1 MRMVFL
7 AGLCATIGATLS
19 ACGTPVEAPSM
30 PERAALV
37 GLDGER
43 VFSLRG
49 TESVPSAPTIVFDH
63 QCAGVRYRHTLRD
76 EIVLRGDG
84 TASRRFE
91 YDRFAD
97 DRLLERSTVRAVG
110 RWTQQ
115 TIAGPGY
122 FSGASTVVLDLVSEG
137 ERPSSYLMM
146 LRRRADG
153 ALTTLSPVGGSCPG
167 SANDARH
174 EEFAYTSR

>member
-19 ACGTPVEAPSM
+19 ACGAPVEARSI
-30 PERAALV
+30 PERATLLAV
-37 GLDGER
+37 HGER
-43 VFSLRG
+43 QFSLRSS
-49 TESVPSAPTIVFDH
+49 ESTLAAPIVVFDH
-63 QCAGVRYRHTLRD
+63 QCAGVRNRLTLRD

-110 RWTQQ
+110 RWTQRP
-115 TIAGPGY
+115 IAGPGY
-122 FSGASTVVLDLVSEG
+122 YSGPSTVVLDLVSEG
-137 ERPSSYLMM
+137 ERQSSYLMM
-146 LRRRADG
+146 LRLRADG
-153 ALTTLSPVGGSCPG
+153 TLTTLSPVGGSCPG